1 MMINW
6 FICSFL
12 GSQELHSRQP
22 TALASKFRWLQW
34 RPWKLNYWHRK
45 TQIISQFPWP
55 WLVMMM
61 MVMMMMMMVMMM
73 MMRVVIEIKTNN
85 DFSAPSTDAV
95 WVNEAAGASFRLIEI
110 ISIIII
116 GIIAILTIMIMMII
130 NISITPR
137 VVQGLTPLQAKPS
150 PQTTSDSP
158 LSMGKCR

>member
-1 MMINW
+1 MMMM
-6 FICSFL
+6 
-12 GSQELHSRQP
+12 
-22 TALASKFRWLQW
+22 
-34 RPWKLNYWHRK
+34 
-45 TQIISQFPWP
+45 
-55 WLVMMM
+55 VMMMMM

-110 ISIIII
+110 ISIMII
-116 GIIAILTIMIMMII
+116 GITTVNIIMIIAILTIMIMMII